1 MREPRTVSGERPG
14 RRWRAGLGC
23 AGLGWAALPRGA
35 SSRGAEERRDPGRQG
50 APRPASRRGSPWPF
64 AQTLRS
70 SPPPA
75 AAGGGSFLR
84 GGQRAARHGSPA
96 GCGRVGAAL
105 LKGAPLAPWHWA
117 RGTGGLLWAAA
128 GAAAGRGVSS
138 GGSRPFTPPPGESGQ
153 GLPEPASGESYHSAF
168 QLDRGPVRD
177 CRVSLRWLM
186 SCGGEA
192 CR

>member
-1 MREPRTVSGERPG
+1 MAGWAGPRCRGAPAA
-14 RRWRAGLGC
+14 AGLRRG
-23 AGLGWAALPRGA
+23 ATPAAKARRGPPHGAALRGP
-35 SSRGAEERRDPGRQG
+35 S
-50 APRPASRRGSPWPF
+50 
-64 AQTLRS
+64 LKLCVL
-70 SPPPA
+70 PPPA
-75 AAGGGSFLR
+75 AAGGGSLLR

-138 GGSRPFTPPPGESGQ
+138 GGSRPFTPPPGESGP